1 MARRASNEKLTWLRE
16 HFHVGEAT
24 DDENT
29 EGEPRLA
36 GDEPSRP
43 CRYCPG
49 TMHLSERTHRPR
61 VIEIMWMPWKR
72 FDLARPGPIV
82 TLGANVPDAQAGSA
96 RSTPEKAKA
105 EASREASSRPTSAF
119 L

>member
-1 MARRASNEKLTWLRE
+1 MYLT
-16 HFHVGEAT
+16 
-24 DDENT
+24 
-29 EGEPRLA
+29 
-36 GDEPSRP
+36 
-43 CRYCPG
+43 
-49 TMHLSERTHRPR
+49 ERTYRPR

-82 TLGANVPDAQAGSA
+82 TLGPNVPDAQAGSA

-105 EASREASSRPTSAF
+105 EAGRDASSRPTSAF